1 MTVPTDALQAITRH
15 GNCYSN
21 EARDMAAELLA
32 TRKGCSTAWLIERA
46 GGIAT
51 MYRTADRYG
60 FGWTTDVNC
69 AIRFARRADAEMCAA
84 SDELAHKIVE
94 HTWTGL

>member
-1 MTVPTDALQAITRH
+1 MTVPTDALQAIARH

-32 TRKGCSTAWLIERA
+32 TRKGSSAAWLIERA

-51 MYRTADRYG
+51 MYRIADRYG
-60 FGWTTDVNC
+60 FGWTTDVNL
-69 AIRFARRADAEMCAA
+69 AIRFARRIDAEMCAA
-84 SDELAHKIVE
+84 SDETPPKVVE
-94 HTWTGL
+94 HTFV